1 MIEILTATF
10 VAGIVMTM
18 AVALIRPAVTAADAE
33 QSQTELVHS
42 IDDALYRIQRDIRQ
56 SDPNGIF
63 VCETSAQQATTCT
76 LASSLPAVTST
87 NYLAILT
94 AHTGGDDLINWD
106 GSGRPA
112 WTGFDVYWLEPDANG
127 SGNANGEMLRY
138 CFAPAS
144 IQPGTAPA
152 ILNADVVNAVASAV
166 SSADAQTVARSVSE
180 IDTVVKV
187 SNDSVAVRLKG
198 NTTDRSG
205 NHPISVQA
213 DTYARN

>member
-1 MIEILTATF
+1 MIEVLTATF
-10 VAGIVMTM
+10 VGGIVMTM

-33 QSQTELVHS
+33 QAQTELVHS
-42 IDDALYRIQRDIRQ
+42 IDNALYRIQRDIRQ

-63 VCETSAQQATTCT
+63 VCSVSTQQTTACT

-87 NYLAILT
+87 TYLVILT
-94 AHTGGDDLINWD
+94 AHTNGDDLINWD
-106 GSGRPA
+106 SSGRPA
-112 WTGFDVYWLEPDANG
+112 WTGFDVYWLQPDANG
-127 SGNANGEMLRY
+127 SGNGEVLRY
-138 CFAPAS
+138 CFAQAS
-144 IQPGTAPA
+144 IQPGTAPV

-166 SSADAQTVARSVSE
+166 SSASAVTVARSVSE

-198 NTTDRSG
+198 TTTDRTGSQ
-205 NHPISVQA
+205 PISVQA